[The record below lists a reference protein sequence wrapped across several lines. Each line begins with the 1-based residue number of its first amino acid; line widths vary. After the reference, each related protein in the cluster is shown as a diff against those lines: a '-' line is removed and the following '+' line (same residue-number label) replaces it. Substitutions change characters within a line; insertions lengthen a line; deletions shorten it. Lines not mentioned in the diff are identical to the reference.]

1 MKNQSRE
8 ISVRALH
15 DIFSSD
21 ASDNLADEF
30 FMARLHY
37 DAHMTALSY
46 PIRSGGFM
54 ALYCAE
60 GSIQVEINLRTF
72 HLCAG
77 SLVVVIPGTLIT
89 SAVLPTSGEADCVL
103 IAATRELLTGVRFD
117 FARLYEE
124 SLVVLE
130 NPCITLRSDEIS
142 ICRQYFE
149 LAESLLASDYP
160 YLRDS
165 ILSLGSSIFYYL
177 GNIWS
182 SRVREARK
190 LPPAAM
196 RKKLLFER
204 FMKLVHEHHNDQ
216 REVAFYADE
225 LCLTPKYLSH
235 LIREASGKS
244 APEWIDSFVILEAK
258 NLLRYTDLDVKAIA
272 FELCFSSPSLFYR
285 FFKSRTGM
293 TPGEYRGTSEPS
305 QPDAE
310 KRG

>member
-1 MKNQSRE
+1 MKNQNKE

-15 DIFSSD
+15 DIFGTTVT
-21 ASDNLADEF
+21 DNLADEF
-30 FMARLHY
+30 FMARIHF
-37 DAHMTALSY
+37 DEHTTALGH
-46 PIRSGGFM
+46 PIRSSGYM

-60 GSIQVEINLRTF
+60 GSIEVEINLRTF
-72 HLCAG
+72 HLSAG
-77 SLVVVIPGTLIT
+77 ALIVVIPGTIIRSTAIPL
-89 SAVLPTSGEADCVL
+89 SGAAECVL
-103 IAATRELLTGVRFD
+103 IAATRELITGVRFD

-130 NPCITLRSDEIS
+130 NPSITLRDEEIF
-142 ICRQYFE
+142 ICRKYFE

-165 ILSLGSSIFYYL
+165 ILSLGSSLFYYL

-182 SRVREARK
+182 NRVREARK

-216 REVAFYADE
+216 REVGFYADE

-258 NLLRYTDLDVKAIA
+258 NLLRYTDLDIKAIS
-272 FELCFSSPSLFYR
+272 FELHFSSPSLFYR
-285 FFKSRTGM
+285 FFKSHTGM
-293 TPGEYRGTSEPS
+293 TPGEYRGSTGIEGVR
-305 QPDAE
+305 E
-310 KRG
+310 EI

>member
-1 MKNQSRE
+1 MKNQSTE

-15 DIFSSD
+15 DIF
-21 ASDNLADEF
+21 ASNVTNNLADEF

-37 DAHMTALSY
+37 DEHMTAFCF

-54 ALYCAE
+54 AFYCAE
-60 GSIQVEINLRTF
+60 GSIQMEINLRSF
-72 HLCAG
+72 HLTAG
-77 SLVVVIPGTLIT
+77 SLVVVIPGTIIS
-89 SAVLPTSGEADCVL
+89 SAVLPSSGTADCVL
-103 IAATRELLTGVRFD
+103 IAATRELLTGVHFD
-117 FARLYEE
+117 FSRLYEE

-130 NPCITLRSDEIS
+130 NPCITLRDNEIS
-142 ICRQYFE
+142 ICRQYFK

-165 ILSLGSSIFYYL
+165 ILSLGSSLFYYL
-177 GNIWS
+177 GNIWN
-182 SRVREARK
+182 SRVREARR

-216 REVAFYADE
+216 REVVFYADQ

-235 LIREASGKS
+235 LIREVSGKS
-244 APEWIDSFVILEAK
+244 APEWINSFVILEAK
-258 NLLRYTDLDVKAIA
+258 NMLRYTDLDVKAIA

-285 FFKSRTGM
+285 FFKSHTGM
-293 TPGEYRGTSEPS
+293 TPGEYRGKSEASPS
-305 QPDAE
+305 
-310 KRG
+310 